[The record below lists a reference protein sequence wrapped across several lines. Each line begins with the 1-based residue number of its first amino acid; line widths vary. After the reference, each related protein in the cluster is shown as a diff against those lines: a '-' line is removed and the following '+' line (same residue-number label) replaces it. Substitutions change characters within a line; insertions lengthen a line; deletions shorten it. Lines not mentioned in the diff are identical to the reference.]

1 MQADGAHH
9 TLERR
14 RSDVTSTI
22 SVREDGTSLTDSPG
36 APPSA
41 PPQRQRRAFGRKRG
55 GRKISPFNIISL
67 VVALGFIA
75 LTLVPLGTVLVRLFV
90 VDGQLTLAP
99 LQETLEQDV
108 LELVGN
114 TVVVVLGSTI
124 LAVLIGGALA
134 WLNERTDARMGLFSD
149 LLPMVPFLL
158 PPVAGSVGWIL
169 LLAPT
174 GGYINGA
181 WAKFLGL
188 FGIQDAGPLMDIYS
202 WGGLIL
208 VFTVY
213 GVAFTY
219 MMIAPALRVLDSN
232 LEEQSRV
239 TGAGP
244 FRTLFKVTL
253 PAVLPA
259 IAAGALL
266 WVWVAFATVDIPSMI
281 GTGADISMLS
291 QRIVNLLV
299 FSYPPKQGVA
309 VGLSLIIS
317 VVVLGAWLLQSKIL
331 RSNKFATVGGKGTR
345 STPLRLGKWR
355 GVARG
360 AMIGY
365 VLLTTVLPALAL
377 LVVAFT
383 GSWRVEIDWASFGL
397 DNFNAIFTDP
407 YAMQGLAN
415 SFTLGLVAAT
425 VVVVVAALVS
435 LYVARSGPVL
445 GRLVDVG
452 IKLPATLG
460 ALVIVVGM
468 VLLFTGPPFY
478 LSGTTFLLLL
488 AYCALCLPNASIS
501 ADAAVAG
508 VGGELTESSRI
519 SGAAESRTFFRVI
532 LPLMVPALVGAWALV
547 FVRVLSD
554 LTASSLLAGA
564 NNPVIGFQMLE
575 MSRYGSYA
583 ELAVLASI
591 LAVVSTVT
599 VFAAVWFGRW
609 SSRWTQAP
617 KAPRRRRPVNLR

>member
-1 MQADGAHH
+1 MTSTLLPEGEATAPPPQAAAAGTARVP
-9 TLERR
+9 RR
-14 RSDVTSTI
+14 RATFTM
-22 SVREDGTSLTDSPG
+22 
-36 APPSA
+36 
-41 PPQRQRRAFGRKRG
+41 RQSGRR
-55 GRKISPFNIISL
+55 ISPFNVISL
-67 VVALGFIA
+67 VVAIGFIA
-75 LTLVPLGTVLVRLFV
+75 LTVVPLLTVLMRLFW
-90 VDGQLTLAP
+90 VDGQLTLQP
-99 LQETLEQDV
+99 LQATLGQDV
-108 LELVGN
+108 LGLVFN
-114 TVVVVLGSTI
+114 TVVIVLASTVF
-124 LAVLIGGALA
+124 AVLIGGGLA

-169 LLAPT
+169 LLAPS
-174 GGYINGA
+174 GGYINGLWMKVLSA
-181 WAKFLGL
+181 
-188 FGIQDAGPLMDIYS
+188 FGVQDPGPLMDIYS
-202 WGGLIL
+202 WSGLIL

-219 MMIAPALRVLDSN
+219 MMIAPALRILDSN

-239 TGAGP
+239 SGASP
-244 FRTLFKVTL
+244 LRTLFKVTL

-266 WVWVAFATVDIPSMI
+266 WIWVAFATVDIPQMI

-299 FSYPPKQGVA
+299 FSYPPDQASA

-317 VVVLGAWLLQSKIL
+317 VVVLGAWMLQTRIL

-345 STPLRLGKWR
+345 STPTRLGKWR

-360 AMIGY
+360 AMVAY
-365 VLLTTVLPALAL
+365 VLVTTVLPFVAL
-377 LVVAFT
+377 LLVAFT
-383 GSWRVEIDWASFGL
+383 GSWRVDVEWENFGVGHFAEL
-397 DNFNAIFTDP
+397 LTDP
-407 YAMQGLAN
+407 YALQGLAN
-415 SFTLGLVAAT
+415 SFTLGLGAAT
-425 VVVVVAALVS
+425 IVVVVAALVS
-435 LYVARSGPVL
+435 LYVARSGPL
-445 GRLVDVG
+445 AGRVIDVG

-478 LSGTTFLLLL
+478 LSGTTFLLLI
-488 AYCALCLPNASIS
+488 AYCALTLPNASIS

-508 VGGELTESSRI
+508 VGMELTESSRVT
-519 SGAAESRTFFRVI
+519 GAGEGKTFLKVI

-583 ELAVLASI
+583 ELAVLAAI
-591 LAVVSTVT
+591 LAIVSTVC

-617 KAPRRRRPVNLR
+617 KASRRNRRPANLA

>member
-1 MQADGAHH
+1 M
-9 TLERR
+9 T
-14 RSDVTSTI
+14 SVT
-22 SVREDGTSLTDSPG
+22 SVREGGVSPAGPADLGAAG
-36 APPSA
+36 APP
-41 PPQRQRRAFGRKRG
+41 PRRRTFGQRRDGK
-55 GRKISPFNIISL
+55 KISPFGIISL
-67 VVALGFIA
+67 IVALGFIA
-75 LTLVPLGTVLVRLFV
+75 LTVVPLGTVLMRLFV
-90 VDGQLTLAP
+90 VDGRITLDP
-99 LQETLEQDV
+99 LQETLQQDV
-108 LELVGN
+108 LSLVGS
-114 TVVVVLGSTI
+114 TVFVVAGSTVF
-124 LAVLIGGALA
+124 AVIIGGTLA

-174 GGYINGA
+174 GGYLNSA
-181 WAKFLGL
+181 WMKFTAFLGV
-188 FGIQDAGPLMDIYS
+188 QDPAPLMDIYS
-202 WGGLIL
+202 WSGLIL

-219 MMIAPALRVLDSN
+219 MMIAPALRMLDSN

-239 TGAGP
+239 TGAGA

-291 QRIVNLLV
+291 QQIVNLLV

-331 RSNKFATVGGKGTR
+331 RSNKFATVGGKGSR

-355 GVARG
+355 PVARAG
-360 AMIGY
+360 MIGY
-365 VLLTTVLPALAL
+365 VLLTTALPCLAL
-377 LVVAFT
+377 LIVALT
-383 GSWRVEIDWASFGL
+383 GSWRVDIDWASFGFSHFADIL
-397 DNFNAIFTDP
+397 GNS

-425 VVVVVAALVS
+425 IVVVVAALVS
-435 LYVARSGPVL
+435 LYVLRAGPVL
-445 GRLVDVG
+445 GRVIDVG

-508 VGGELTESSRI
+508 VGSELTEASRI
-519 SGAAESRTFFRVI
+519 SGAPESKTFLRVI
-532 LPLMVPALVGAWALV
+532 LPLMIPALVGAWALV

-575 MSRYGSYA
+575 LSRYGSFT

-591 LAVVSTVT
+591 LAVVSTIT

-617 KAPRRRRPVNLR
+617 KISRRRPANLR

>member
-1 MQADGAHH
+1 M
-9 TLERR
+9 
-14 RSDVTSTI
+14 
-22 SVREDGTSLTDSPG
+22 
-36 APPSA
+36 
-41 PPQRQRRAFGRKRG
+41 
-55 GRKISPFNIISL
+55 SPFSIISL
-67 VVALGFIA
+67 VVAVGFIA
-75 LTLVPLGTVLVRLFV
+75 LTVVPLGTVLLRLFV
-90 VDGQLTLAP
+90 VDGQITLAP
-99 LQETLEQDV
+99 LQETLQQDV
-108 LELVGN
+108 LSLVGS
-114 TVVVVLGSTI
+114 TVFVVAGSTVF
-124 LAVLIGGALA
+124 AVLIGGALA

-174 GGYINGA
+174 GGYLNSA
-181 WAKFLGL
+181 WMKMTAF
-188 FGIQDAGPLMDIYS
+188 FGVEEPVPLMDIYS
-202 WGGLIL
+202 WSGLIL

-219 MMIAPALRVLDSN
+219 MMIAPALRMLDSS

-239 TGAGP
+239 TGAGAI
-244 FRTLFKVTL
+244 RTLFKVTL

-281 GTGADISMLS
+281 GTGADITLLS
-291 QRIVNLLV
+291 QQIVNLLV

-317 VVVLGAWLLQSKIL
+317 VVVLGAWLLQSRIL
-331 RSNKFATVGGKGTR
+331 RSNKFATVGGKGSR

-355 GVARG
+355 PVARG

-365 VLLTTVLPALAL
+365 VLLTTALPCLAL
-377 LVVAFT
+377 LIVALT
-383 GSWRVEIDWASFGL
+383 GSWRADIDWGSFGFSHFA
-397 DNFNAIFTDP
+397 DIFSNS

-415 SFTLGLVAAT
+415 SFTLGLTAAT
-425 VVVVVAALVS
+425 IVVVVAALVS

-445 GRLVDVG
+445 GRVIDVG

-508 VGGELTESSRI
+508 VGGELTEASRI
-519 SGAAESRTFFRVI
+519 SGAPESKTFMRVI

-575 MSRYGSYA
+575 LSRYGSFT

-591 LAVVSTVT
+591 LAVVSTIT

-617 KAPRRRRPVNLR
+617 KVSRRRPANLL

>member
-1 MQADGAHH
+1 MTSVTSVREGGVTPTGPAGLGAAGAPPPRRR
-9 TLERR
+9 TFGRR
-14 RSDVTSTI
+14 RS
-22 SVREDGTSLTDSPG
+22 G
-36 APPSA
+36 
-41 PPQRQRRAFGRKRG
+41 K
-55 GRKISPFNIISL
+55 KISPFGIISL
-67 VVALGFIA
+67 IVALGFIA
-75 LTLVPLGTVLVRLFV
+75 LTVVPLGTVLLRLFV
-90 VDGQLTLAP
+90 VDGRITLDP
-99 LQETLEQDV
+99 LQETLQQDV
-108 LELVGN
+108 LSLVGS
-114 TVVVVLGSTI
+114 TVFVVAGSTVF
-124 LAVLIGGALA
+124 AVIIGGALA

-174 GGYINGA
+174 GGYLNSA
-181 WAKFLGL
+181 WMKFTAFLGV
-188 FGIQDAGPLMDIYS
+188 QDPAPLLDIYS

-219 MMIAPALRVLDSN
+219 MMIAPALRMLDSN

-239 TGAGP
+239 TGAGA

-281 GTGADISMLS
+281 GTGANISLLS
-291 QRIVNLLV
+291 QQIVNLLV

-331 RSNKFATVGGKGTR
+331 RSNKFATIGGKGTR

-355 GVARG
+355 PIARAG
-360 AMIGY
+360 MIGY
-365 VLLTTVLPALAL
+365 VLLTTALPCLAL
-377 LVVAFT
+377 LIVALT
-383 GSWRVEIDWASFGL
+383 GSWRVDIDWASFGFSHFADIL
-397 DNFNAIFTDP
+397 GNS

-415 SFTLGLVAAT
+415 SFTLGLIAAT
-425 VVVVVAALVS
+425 IVVVVAALVS
-435 LYVARSGPVL
+435 LYVLRAGPVL
-445 GRLVDVG
+445 GRIIDVG

-508 VGGELTESSRI
+508 VGGELTEASRI
-519 SGAAESRTFFRVI
+519 SGAPESRTFLRVI
-532 LPLMVPALVGAWALV
+532 LPLMIPALVGAWALV

-575 MSRYGSYA
+575 LSRYGSFT

-591 LAVVSTVT
+591 LAVVSTIT

-617 KAPRRRRPVNLR
+617 KISRRRPANLR

>member
-1 MQADGAHH
+1 MTSVITIREDGDRSPGPVETGAAG
-9 TLERR
+9 LPPSRRR
-14 RSDVTSTI
+14 RS
-22 SVREDGTSLTDSPG
+22 
-36 APPSA
+36 
-41 PPQRQRRAFGRKRG
+41 FGRLRNGK
-55 GRKISPFNIISL
+55 KMSPFSIISL
-67 VVALGFIA
+67 VVAVGFIA
-75 LTLVPLGTVLVRLFV
+75 LTVVPLGTVLLRLFV
-90 VDGQLTLAP
+90 VDGQITLAP
-99 LQETLEQDV
+99 LQETLQQDV
-108 LELVGN
+108 LSLVGS
-114 TVVVVLGSTI
+114 TVFVVAGSTVF
-124 LAVLIGGALA
+124 AVLIGGALA

-174 GGYINGA
+174 GGYLNSA
-181 WAKFLGL
+181 WMKMTAF
-188 FGIQDAGPLMDIYS
+188 FGVEEPVPLMDIYS
-202 WGGLIL
+202 WSGLIL

-219 MMIAPALRVLDSN
+219 MMIAPALRMLDSS

-239 TGAGP
+239 TGAGAI
-244 FRTLFKVTL
+244 RTLFKVTL

-281 GTGADISMLS
+281 GTGADITLLS
-291 QRIVNLLV
+291 QQIVNLLV

-317 VVVLGAWLLQSKIL
+317 VVVLGAWLLQSRIL
-331 RSNKFATVGGKGTR
+331 RSNKFATVGGKGSR

-355 GVARG
+355 PVARG

-365 VLLTTVLPALAL
+365 VLLTTALPCLAL
-377 LVVAFT
+377 LIVALT
-383 GSWRVEIDWASFGL
+383 GSWRADIDWGSFGFSHFA
-397 DNFNAIFTDP
+397 DIFSNS

-415 SFTLGLVAAT
+415 SFTLGLTAAT
-425 VVVVVAALVS
+425 IVVVVAALVS

-445 GRLVDVG
+445 GRVIDVG

-508 VGGELTESSRI
+508 VGGELTEASRI
-519 SGAAESRTFFRVI
+519 SGAPESKTFMRVI

-575 MSRYGSYA
+575 LSRYGSFT

-591 LAVVSTVT
+591 LAVVSTIT

-617 KAPRRRRPVNLR
+617 KVSRRRPANLL

>member
-1 MQADGAHH
+1 M
-9 TLERR
+9 
-14 RSDVTSTI
+14 TSTLLPE
-22 SVREDGTSLTDSPG
+22 EDT
-36 APPSA
+36 APP
-41 PPQRQRRAFGRKRG
+41 PPLPQAAASGNTRVPRRKRTFTMRQSG
-55 GRKISPFNIISL
+55 KKLSPFNVISL
-67 VVALGFIA
+67 VVAIGFIA
-75 LTLVPLGTVLVRLFV
+75 LTVVPLCTVLIRLFW
-90 VDGQLTLAP
+90 VDGQFTLQP
-99 LQETLEQDV
+99 LEATMKQDV
-108 LELVGN
+108 VGLVFN
-114 TVVVVLGSTI
+114 TVVVVLASTVF
-124 LAVLIGGALA
+124 AVIIGGGLA

-169 LLAPT
+169 LLAPS
-174 GGYINGA
+174 GGYINGL
-181 WAKFLGL
+181 WMNVLSF
-188 FGIQDAGPLMDIYS
+188 FGVQDPGPLMDIYS
-202 WGGLIL
+202 WSGLIL

-219 MMIAPALRVLDSN
+219 MMIAPALRILDSN

-239 TGAGP
+239 SGAGSL
-244 FRTLFKVTL
+244 RTLFKVTL

-266 WVWVAFATVDIPSMI
+266 WIWVAFATVDIPQMI

-299 FSYPPKQGVA
+299 FSYPPDQASA

-317 VVVLGAWLLQSKIL
+317 VVVLGAWMLQTRIL

-345 STPLRLGKWR
+345 STPTRLGKWR
-355 GVARG
+355 GVARA
-360 AMIGY
+360 AMIAY
-365 VLLTTVLPALAL
+365 VLVTTALPFIAL
-377 LVVAFT
+377 LLVAFT
-383 GSWRVEIDWASFGL
+383 GSWRVEVDWSSFGL
-397 DNFNAIFTDP
+397 SHFAELLTDQ
-407 YAMQGLAN
+407 YALQGLAN
-415 SFTLGLVAAT
+415 SFTLGLSVAT
-425 VVVVVAALVS
+425 IVVVVAALVS
-435 LYVARSGPVL
+435 LYVARSGKFVGSVL
-445 GRLVDVG
+445 DIG

-478 LSGTTFLLLL
+478 LSGTTFILLL
-488 AYCALCLPNASIS
+488 AYCALTLPNASIS

-508 VGGELTESSRI
+508 VGMELTEASRI
-519 SGAAESRTFFRVI
+519 TGGGEGKTFAKVI

-575 MSRYGSYA
+575 MSRYGSYT

-591 LAVVSTVT
+591 LAIVSTVC

-617 KAPRRRRPVNLR
+617 KATRASRRRHANMT

>member
-1 MQADGAHH
+1 MSA
-9 TLERR
+9 
-14 RSDVTSTI
+14 VTSTL
-22 SVREDGTSLTDSPG
+22 SVREDQAPPPGEPATSPG
-36 APPSA
+36 SPGP
-41 PPQRQRRAFGRKRG
+41 RNRRRKYGRKASG
-55 GRKISPFNIISL
+55 KKISPFNLISL

-75 LTLVPLGTVLVRLFV
+75 LTVVPLGTVLLRLFI

-108 LELVGN
+108 LKLVGS
-114 TVVVVLGSTI
+114 TLVVVLASTVF
-124 LAVLIGGALA
+124 AVLIGGALA

-149 LLPMVPFLL
+149 LLPMIPFLL

-174 GGYINGA
+174 GGYINGV
-181 WAKFLGL
+181 WMKLMGF
-188 FGIQDAGPLMDIYS
+188 FGVQEASPLMDIYS

-239 TGAGP
+239 TGASTM
-244 FRTLFKVTL
+244 RTLFKVTL

-317 VVVLGAWLLQSKIL
+317 IVVLGAWLLQSRIL
-331 RSNKFATVGGKGTR
+331 RSNKFATVGGKGSR
-345 STPLRLGKWR
+345 STPMRLGKWR

-360 AMIGY
+360 AMLGY
-365 VLLTTVLPALAL
+365 VLVTTVLPCLAL
-377 LVVAFT
+377 LTVALT
-383 GSWRVEIDWASFGL
+383 GSWRQDIDWGSFGFQHFEKVFS
-397 DNFNAIFTDP
+397 DS

-415 SFTLGLVAAT
+415 SFTLGLTAAT
-425 VVVVVAALVS
+425 IVVVVAALVS
-435 LYVARSGPVL
+435 LFVARSGPVL
-445 GRLVDVG
+445 GRMVDVG

-519 SGAAESRTFFRVI
+519 SGASESKTFLKVI
-532 LPLMVPALVGAWALV
+532 LPLMIPALVGAWALV

-575 MSRYGSYA
+575 LSRYGSYTD
-583 ELAVLASI
+583 LSVLASI
-591 LAVVSTVT
+591 LAVVSTIT
-599 VFAAVWFGRW
+599 VLAAVWFGRW

-617 KAPRRRRPVNLR
+617 KPPRRRRPANLR

>member
-1 MQADGAHH
+1 MSA
-9 TLERR
+9 
-14 RSDVTSTI
+14 VTSTI
-22 SVREDGTSLTDSPG
+22 TVREDK
-36 APPSA
+36 APPPGGSQT
-41 PPQRQRRAFGRKRG
+41 PGGPTPGNRRRKASRKPG
-55 GRKISPFNIISL
+55 GKKFSPFNIISL
-67 VVALGFIA
+67 VIAVGFIA
-75 LTLVPLGTVLVRLFV
+75 LTVVPLGSVLMRLFV
-90 VDGQLTLAP
+90 VNGQITLAP
-99 LQETLEQDV
+99 LEETLGQDI
-108 LELVGN
+108 LGLVGS
-114 TVVVVLGSTI
+114 TVIVVLASTVF
-124 LAVLIGGALA
+124 AVLIGGTLA

-149 LLPMVPFLL
+149 LLPMIPFLL

-181 WAKFLGL
+181 WVKMMEF
-188 FGIQDAGPLMDIYS
+188 FGVPDASPFMDIYS

-219 MMIAPALRVLDSN
+219 MMIAPALRVLDAN

-239 TGAGP
+239 TGASTL
-244 FRTLFKVTL
+244 RTLFKVTL

-259 IAAGALL
+259 VAAGALL

-281 GTGADISMLS
+281 GTGADISLLS

-345 STPLRLGKWR
+345 STPMRLGKWR

-360 AMIGY
+360 GMVAY
-365 VLLTTVLPALAL
+365 VLLTTVLPCLAL
-377 LVVAFT
+377 LTVALT
-383 GSWRVEIDWASFGL
+383 GSWRQNIDWGSFG
-397 DNFNAIFTDP
+397 FQHFEKIFTDS
-407 YAMQGLAN
+407 YAMKGLAN

-425 VVVVVAALVS
+425 IVVVVAAIVS
-435 LYVARSGPVL
+435 LFVARSGRVF
-445 GRLVDVG
+445 GRVIDVG

-478 LSGTTFLLLL
+478 LSGTTFLLLM

-519 SGAAESRTFFRVI
+519 SGASESKTFFRVI
-532 LPLMVPALVGAWALV
+532 LPLMIPALVGAWALV

-575 MSRYGSYA
+575 LSRYGSYTD
-583 ELAVLASI
+583 LSVLASI

-599 VFAAVWFGRW
+599 VLAAVWFGRW

-617 KAPRRRRPVNLR
+617 KASRRRRPANLR